1 MGATSNRLD
10 HTMNYNSYA
19 SLNTTA
25 SRSRI
30 EDLDIPKAVSD
41 MKKNSLLEQYR
52 LMMQKKQEEQ
62 NNMVVNLLRFDS

>member
-10 HTMNYNSYA
+10 YTMNFNSYA

-30 EDLDIPKAVSD
+30 QDLDIGQAVSD
-41 MKKNSLLEQYR
+41 LKKNNLLQEYR
-52 LMMQKKQEEQ
+52 LMMQKKQQEENGRVMQ
-62 NNMVVNLLRFDS
+62 LFRFNS